1 MSEQFSK
8 IELKAI
14 AQFLRKVYPGVSEQD
29 NLWNLI
35 SRVEQQLK
43 GENETSHRGSRDTPK
58 GA

>member
-1 MSEQFSK
+1 MGQQFSK

-35 SRVEQQLK
+35 SKVEQHIK
-43 GENETSHRGSRDTPK
+43 GDNETSHRGSRDTPK